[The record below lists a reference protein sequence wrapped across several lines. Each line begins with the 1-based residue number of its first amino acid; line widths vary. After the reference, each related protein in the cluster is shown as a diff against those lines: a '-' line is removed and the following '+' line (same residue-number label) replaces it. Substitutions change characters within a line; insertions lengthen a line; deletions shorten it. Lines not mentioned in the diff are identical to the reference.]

1 MTKKEINVL
10 DYSNEINKALNNGY
24 LLTTKGDNVNTM
36 IIGWGTVGIIWR
48 EPIFIAY
55 VRESRYTRE
64 ILDKTNEFTVNIPIN
79 GYDSK
84 IFEVCGSQSGRDIDK
99 IKECD
104 LTLIDPEIINTPA
117 IKELPLTLEC
127 KVVYKQKWTDENM
140 DEEILN
146 TFFPDD
152 GTGFRDFHIAYYGK
166 IESAYIIE
174 E

>member
-64 ILDKTNEFTVNIPIN
+64 ILDKTNEFT
-79 GYDSK
+79 
-84 IFEVCGSQSGRDIDK
+84 
-99 IKECD
+99 
-104 LTLIDPEIINTPA
+104 
-117 IKELPLTLEC
+117 
-127 KVVYKQKWTDENM
+127 
-140 DEEILN
+140 
-146 TFFPDD
+146 
-152 GTGFRDFHIAYYGK
+152 
-166 IESAYIIE
+166 
-174 E
+174 